1 VDRQTR
7 KGLKTDKFAEDVFDI
22 FDWASAHKAK
32 VVRYGAAL
40 IAVALI
46 AAGVM
51 YYNRSQAAARQEAL
65 AQALRVEDAT
75 TGATVEPTNL
85 HFDTE
90 AEKNK
95 AKVQAFTALS
105 AKYSGTQE
113 GAIADLYLASYA
125 VDAGNQDEAEGRY
138 KRVIQDGP
146 DAYAGL
152 ARMALSQ
159 IYISEGKTADAEK
172 VLRDAM
178 AHPSATVSKEQAT
191 LALGEML
198 SKSNPAEAHK
208 LLDPLRTS
216 SRGTI
221 SRTAIM
227 DVGNIAQAGAP
238 PSPPASFLLFSPP
251 ARRALARKFPYSV
264 VYLDV
269 PDRVWIGTVM
279 HAQRQPG
286 YWRERLG

>member
-7 KGLKTDKFAEDVFDI
+7 KDLKTDKFAEDVFDV
-22 FDWASAHKAK
+22 FDWASVHKAE

-40 IAVALI
+40 IVVVLI
-46 AAGVM
+46 VIGVV
-51 YYNRSQAAARQEAL
+51 YYNRSQATAREEAL
-65 AQALRVEDAT
+65 AKALRFEDAT
-75 TGATVEPTNL
+75 TGSAVEPTNL

-95 AKVQAFTALS
+95 ARTQAFTELS

-125 VDAGNQDEAEGRY
+125 VDQANQDEAVRRY
-138 KRVIQDGP
+138 QRVVQNGP
-146 DAYAGL
+146 NAYAQL

-178 AHPSATVSKEQAT
+178 AHPAATVSKEQAT

-198 SKSNPAEAHK
+198 AKTNPAEAHK
-208 LLDPLRTS
+208 LIDPLRTS
-216 SRGTI
+216 TRGTI
-221 SRTAIM
+221 SRTAIV
-227 DVGNIAQAGAP
+227 DSGNIAQAGAP
-238 PSPPASFLLFSPP
+238 APPP
-251 ARRALARKFPYSV
+251 AR
-264 VYLDV
+264 
-269 PDRVWIGTVM
+269 
-279 HAQRQPG
+279 
-286 YWRERLG
+286 